1 MYNKE
6 CNEFILEQN
15 KQLRLQRKY
24 YRRLHID
31 NLYPV
36 DVDEYYESLK
46 DWSEFKVPKNTSKQD
61 AEKDSQI
68 THILKIRAIFSN
80 KAKKELEKK
89 QKNAKLLQYKYEQ
102 DYQKRVNRKRFQFD
116 ENQRKNHKLVDDM
129 KSKFMKGDEEQIM
142 EFFNIV
148 LQNDDF
154 TLDAQNYYDPA
165 GKVLRYDAETKM
177 LSYRYRLPDKE
188 EICVIDKFIY
198 DEDSGEILQKNFD
211 GINATKIRIYLIER
225 LLLRSVA
232 MIMCSDKYN
241 YVSAV
246 NLTGFLNYYD
256 SAYGNYRELN
266 VAKLQISKDL
276 FSQINLER
284 VNVSKLFKRVIN
296 EQFHISLGL
305 YEKEPYELSEIK

>member
-31 NLYPV
+31 NLHPV

-46 DWSEFKVPKNTSKQD
+46 DWSEFIVPKNTSKQD

-68 THILKIRAIFSN
+68 TSILKIRAIFSN

-89 QKNAKLLQYKYEQ
+89 QEKAKLLQHKYEQ

-116 ENQRKNHKLVDDM
+116 DNQRKNHKLVDDM
-129 KSKFMKGDEEQIM
+129 KSKFMKGDEEQII
-142 EFFNIV
+142 EFFNFV
-148 LQNDDF
+148 LQSDDF
-154 TLDAQNYYDPA
+154 TLDTQNYYDA
-165 GKVLRYDAETKM
+165 VTKVLKCDAETNM
-177 LSYRYRLPDKE
+177 LSYRYKLPDKG

-198 DEDSGEILQKNFD
+198 DEESGEILQKKFD
-211 GINATKIRIYLIER
+211 GIHATKIRINLIER

-266 VAKLQISKDL
+266 VAKLQISKDV

-284 VNVSKLFKRVIN
+284 VNVSELFKRVLN

-305 YEKEPYELSEIK
+305 YEKEPFELSEIK

>member
-31 NLYPV
+31 NLHPV

-46 DWSEFKVPKNTSKQD
+46 DWSEFIVPKNTSKQD

-68 THILKIRAIFSN
+68 TSILKIRAIFSN

-89 QKNAKLLQYKYEQ
+89 QEKAKLLQHKYEQ
-102 DYQKRVNRKRFQFD
+102 D
-116 ENQRKNHKLVDDM
+116 NQRKNHKLVDDM
-129 KSKFMKGDEEQIM
+129 KSKFMKGDEEQII
-142 EFFNIV
+142 EFFNFV
-148 LQNDDF
+148 LQSDDF
-154 TLDAQNYYDPA
+154 TLDTQNYYDA
-165 GKVLRYDAETKM
+165 VTKVLKYDAETNM
-177 LSYRYRLPDKE
+177 LSYRYKLPDKG

-198 DEDSGEILQKNFD
+198 DEESGEILQKKFD
-211 GINATKIRIYLIER
+211 GIHATKIRINLIER

-266 VAKLQISKDL
+266 VAKLQISKDV

-284 VNVSKLFKRVIN
+284 VNVSELFKRVLN

-305 YEKEPYELSEIK
+305 YEKEPFELSEIK